1 MRPVRQGWR
10 VAPLKLLKAINHIS
24 SILVIKKSFLQL
36 QIISDAIRSV
46 HAPGLQKMRTLATGA
61 TS

>member
-36 QIISDAIRSV
+36 QIISDATRSV
-46 HAPGLQKMRTLATGA
+46 YAPGLQKMRTLATGA